1 MDCDDPQNRSPR
13 YGFNHATVI
22 HQRYGFNHTTV
33 THQTLPTGIFNTKIH
48 TQTCKDLFPR
58 ITWIRRSKTYRLWVL
73 AGKPLFA
80 GIQGYPKVNP
90 QVIVE
95 KQ

>member
-1 MDCDDPQNRSPR
+1 MLITTDHCAFGAWLPTGKAGHGCTC
-13 YGFNHATVI
+13 GFT
-22 HQRYGFNHTTV
+22 R
-33 THQTLPTGIFNTKIH
+33 TLPTGIFDTKTH
-48 TQTCKDLFPR
+48 TQTRKDLFPR
-58 ITWIRRSKTYRLWVL
+58 ITWIRRSKTCGLWVL
-73 AGKPLFA
+73 TGKPLFA

>member
-1 MDCDDPQNRSPR
+1 MHSIPTNVSALIKAGHGCTC
-13 YGFNHATVI
+13 GFT
-22 HQRYGFNHTTV
+22 R
-33 THQTLPTGIFNTKIH
+33 TLPTGIFDTKTH

-58 ITWIRRSKTYRLWVL
+58 ITWIRRSKTCGLWVL
-73 AGKPLFA
+73 TGKPPFA
-80 GIQGYPKVNP
+80 GIQRYPKVNP